1 VELRLLNYFV
11 ALAEELHFSRAAAR
25 LNMAQPSLSQQI
37 RHLEDELGVALLV
50 RDKRN
55 VALTEPGRLF
65 LASAREILAQVDR
78 SVLQVRRANQGEVGQ
93 IDIGIVG
100 SAIYEDTLL
109 KVLSAHRKHHPE
121 VAIVLHEMSTGEQLA
136 ALREGRILIG
146 FLRPPVKDSRIA
158 LLTVFR
164 EPLVAVL
171 PPGHLLAAKE
181 CLPLS
186 ALAEDPFIMFPRN
199 HGQGLLELVLGACA
213 KAGFTPQI
221 AQEAREIHT
230 ILGLVAAGFGVSIL
244 PQIVC
249 TMGQSGSTY
258 RSITRPNLF
267 IEIAA
272 AYLGRNP
279 SPILTEFLATLR
291 GTISGS
297 IH

>member
-109 KVLSAHRKHHPE
+109 KVVRRYFVWVTGGIGRPGFQRRAEEFGASESLSA
-121 VAIVLHEMSTGEQLA
+121 
-136 ALREGRILIG
+136 
-146 FLRPPVKDSRIA
+146 
-158 LLTVFR
+158 
-164 EPLVAVL
+164 
-171 PPGHLLAAKE
+171 
-181 CLPLS
+181 
-186 ALAEDPFIMFPRN
+186 
-199 HGQGLLELVLGACA
+199 
-213 KAGFTPQI
+213 
-221 AQEAREIHT
+221 
-230 ILGLVAAGFGVSIL
+230 
-244 PQIVC
+244 
-249 TMGQSGSTY
+249 
-258 RSITRPNLF
+258 
-267 IEIAA
+267 
-272 AYLGRNP
+272 
-279 SPILTEFLATLR
+279 
-291 GTISGS
+291 
-297 IH
+297 